1 MLNEYYDM
9 RIVSKHSYGSDTIED
24 IINRAEKLDLKTICI
39 SDRIDSIEKFKEIAK
54 EIKSLKEKTSTKL
67 EILQGVE
74 IKAKNADE
82 MRRMVDRFRDLA
94 DIIIVA
100 GGDLEINR
108 AACENS
114 KVNILATPE
123 KQRKDSGF
131 DHVMAKLA
139 AENKVAVELCFRD
152 YLHAYKKIRSYV
164 LTHMRRNAMLAQS
177 FDVALIVTS
186 GAENIWDMRAG
197 RELATLASA
206 CGIEREKAVRTV
218 TDTAKWIIDRVK
230 AVKSPEHVTA
240 GVEIAKDE

>member
-1 MLNEYYDM
+1 MKFYDLHAETVEHNIQQM
-9 RIVSKHSYGSDTIED
+9 ADFAERLGYSGLAICNSFENI
-24 IINRAEKLDLKTICI
+24 EKLKELKNKI
-39 SDRIDSIEKFKEIAK
+39 SETESNIEVFSGAVIH
-54 EIKSLKEKTSTKL
+54 
-67 EILQGVE
+67 
-74 IKAKNADE
+74 AKNPQE
-82 MRRMVDRFRDLA
+82 MNDLVNKVREHVL
-94 DIIIVA
+94 IVIVA
-100 GGDLEINR
+100 GGDYNINR

>member
-39 SDRIDSIEKFKEIAK
+39 SDSIDSIEKFKEIAK
-54 EIKSLKEKTSTKL
+54 EIKALKEKTSTKL

-139 AENKVAVELCFRD
+139 AENKIAVELCF
-152 YLHAYKKIRSYV
+152 
-164 LTHMRRNAMLAQS
+164 
-177 FDVALIVTS
+177 
-186 GAENIWDMRAG
+186 
-197 RELATLASA
+197 
-206 CGIEREKAVRTV
+206 
-218 TDTAKWIIDRVK
+218 
-230 AVKSPEHVTA
+230 
-240 GVEIAKDE
+240 